1 MTSLTKIARCV
12 KAAHA
17 LVAAAPLRDS
27 LRPALTAGRL
37 LLEAKELLPKAEWS
51 AWLSVSGIPER
62 EANMYAQIAAAAR
75 PSLFQNSR
83 RRPATGR
90 RRVEQ
95 FAAYRGDDAG
105 AAMPPRPGY
114 QRKTSE
120 MTYDYPDDN
129 SAGDAFDPI
138 VGAFLKCPKGKWL
151 LDDVEIPI
159 GPDGT
164 RVTILMPTARH
175 GRVVWENNHP
185 TTSNFRRYADCDP
198 PKAKM
203 DPGFE
208 PYTIFQCLIDDALAT
223 FASSSWGAR
232 SAFKP
237 VVDNWR
243 YLHKREFP
251 VVTLG
256 TKPRHDT
263 NGNIDP
269 TLTIAAWVPAGS
281 FAEMLGDAT
290 PRQELPAP
298 PTAAAIAPAMTAPRL
313 TVTSGMQLRAAAWPD
328 DDGYA
333 GVDPNDVIPFP

>member
-1 MTSLTKIARCV
+1 MSSLTGLTTRV
-12 KAAHA
+12 KAEHA
-17 LVAAAPLRDS
+17 LVAAAPLRDN
-27 LRPALTAGRL
+27 LRHVLTAGRL
-37 LLEAKELLPKAEWS
+37 LLEAKALIPDPQWS
-51 AWLSVSGIPER
+51 KWLSDAAITER
-62 EANMYAQIAAAAR
+62 EATLYIKVASVAR
-75 PSLFQNSR
+75 PSLFPNSR

-95 FAAYRGDDAG
+95 FAVYRGDDMS
-105 AAMPPRPGY
+105 AAIPPRSDK
-114 QRKTSE
+114 QRKTNE
-120 MTYDYPDDN
+120 MTYDYSDDN
-129 SAGDAFDPI
+129 SAGDAFDHI

-203 DPGFE
+203 EPGFD
-208 PYTIFQCLIDDALAT
+208 PYTIFQCLIGDALAT

-232 SAFKP
+232 SGFKP

-243 YLHKREFP
+243 YLHRREFP
-251 VVTLG
+251 IVILG
-256 TKPRHDT
+256 TKPRHDV

-269 TLTIAAWVPAGS
+269 TFDAVAWVPSSNFAG
-281 FAEMLGDAT
+281 MLADADAS
-290 PRQELPAP
+290 PSRQELPAP
-298 PTAAAIAPAMTAPRL
+298 AMTTPELPPRGRGV
-313 TVTSGMQLRAAAWPD
+313 VTSGLAQLAQLPA